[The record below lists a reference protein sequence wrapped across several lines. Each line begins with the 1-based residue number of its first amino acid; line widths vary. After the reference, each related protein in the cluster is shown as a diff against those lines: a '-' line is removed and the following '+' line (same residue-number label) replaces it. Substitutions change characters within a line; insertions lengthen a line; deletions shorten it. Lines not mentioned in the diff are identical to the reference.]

1 MIVHAKIGE
10 GEAMRYLFGAYQYS
24 GDMFTGLYVV
34 RGSDSPFTQ
43 EEITR
48 WLEVAVVMADRL
60 KSSSGA

>member
-1 MIVHAKIGE
+1 
-10 GEAMRYLFGAYQYS
+10 MRYLFGAYQYS

-48 WLEVAVVMADRL
+48 WLEVAVVMTDRL
-60 KSSSGA
+60 KISSGA

>member
-1 MIVHAKIGE
+1 
-10 GEAMRYLFGAYQYS
+10 
-24 GDMFTGLYVV
+24 MFTGLYVV

-48 WLEVAVVMADRL
+48 WLEVAVVIAERL